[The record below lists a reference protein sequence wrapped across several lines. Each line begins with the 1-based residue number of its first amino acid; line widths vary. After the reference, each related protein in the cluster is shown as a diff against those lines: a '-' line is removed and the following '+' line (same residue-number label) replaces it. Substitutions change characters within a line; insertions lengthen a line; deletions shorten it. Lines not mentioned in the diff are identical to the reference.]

1 MILIEK
7 IVDLITST
15 DSSDNEFE
23 PQVRRPRVFKERRN
37 YLLTMNNEE
46 FKKRFRLS
54 KNAVVHIIDQIR
66 DKIAHRTDRNNAV
79 SPENQVLLTLR
90 FYALGTIYQAVGDFV
105 GVSTATA
112 GRIIPRVTHEIAKMR
127 KDIIRM
133 PSTQEEINQAKLNF
147 FSIAKFPRVI
157 GVIDCTHVKIL
168 SPGGDNAEIFRNRKG
183 YFSINVQI
191 VAGADLKIKNIV
203 ARWPGSAHDS
213 NIFSNSRIRAQ
224 FEDNMFGDALLLGD
238 SGYGVSNYMM
248 TILNEPRTEGEQ
260 LYNESLIRTRNTVE
274 RLFGVLKRRFPI
286 ISLGIK
292 SSLELTQGIIVA
304 CAVLHNIARDFNEE
318 ELEFEEGIQQL
329 IKL

>member
-1 MILIEK
+1 MTSRSKKL
-7 IVDLITST
+7 VDL
-15 DSSDNEFE
+15 
-23 PQVRRPRVFKERRN
+23 
-37 YLLTMNNEE
+37 
-46 FKKRFRLS
+46 
-54 KNAVVHIIDQIR
+54 A
-66 DKIAHRTDRNNAV
+66 
-79 SPENQVLLTLR
+79 
-90 FYALGTIYQAVGDFV
+90 
-105 GVSTATA
+105 
-112 GRIIPRVTHEIAKMR
+112 R
-127 KDIIRM
+127 KFTNDD
-133 PSTQEEINQAKLNF
+133 L
-147 FSIAKFPRVI
+147 
-157 GVIDCTHVKIL
+157 HVNR
-168 SPGGDNAEIFRNRKG
+168 GDNAEIFRNRKG

-304 CAVLHNIARDFNEE
+304 YAVLHNIARDFNEE

-329 IKL
+329 MQASEEVDDNFNLENPNNNFNQNNNPVRITIIDYFERRPTQILSQDLTSSAIRQKMQKKLESVKEAT